1 MTGAR
6 RSSFRRGFRLV
17 KRWLKARLGLDVFV
31 RPGCSVPIIQ
41 LGQNSGA
48 WALCPDGLD
57 KNSVVYSFG
66 IGRDISFERAL
77 IDRYHLTVYAFDPTP
92 LALAWIRAQD
102 LPQGF
107 LLQEVGIAGHDGT
120 ARFQPPTK
128 SKFESFSLARSSGVG
143 QAVDAPVRRFA
154 TLVEMLGHRRLSVL
168 KLDIEGAEY
177 QVLEDVLGSG
187 IPVDQILV
195 EFHHRWKEIGA
206 RQTRRAITRLRAA
219 GWCVAHVS
227 ESGMEYTFLP
237 QGSSTSRT

>member
-1 MTGAR
+1 MTVR

-17 KRWLKARLGLDVFV
+17 KRWLLARVGLDVFI
-31 RPGCSVPIIQ
+31 RPECSVPIIQ
-41 LGQNSGA
+41 LGQRSGV

-57 KNSVVYSFG
+57 RNSVVYSFG

-77 IDRYHLTVYAFDPTP
+77 IERFHLTVYAFDPTP

-107 LLQEVGIAGHDGT
+107 LLHEVGVAAHDGT
-120 ARFQPPTK
+120 ARFQPPSK
-128 SKFESFSLARSSGVG
+128 SKFESFSLARHSGVG
-143 QAVDAPVRRFA
+143 QSVEAPVRRFA

-177 QVLEDVLGSG
+177 QVLDDVLGSG
-187 IPVDQILV
+187 IQVDQILV
-195 EFHHRWKEIGA
+195 EFHHRWREIGA
-206 RQTRRAITRLRAA
+206 RQTRRALRRLQAA

-227 ESGMEYTFLP
+227 ESGMEYTLVP
-237 QGSSTSRT
+237 QASSTSRT

>member
-6 RSSFRRGFRLV
+6 QSLLRRGFRLA
-17 KRWLKARLGLDVFV
+17 KRWLLARVGLDVFV
-31 RPGCSVPIIQ
+31 RPSCSVPIIQ

-48 WALCPDGLD
+48 WALCPEGLNRD
-57 KNSVVYSFG
+57 SVVYSFG

-77 IDRYHLTVYAFDPTP
+77 IERYHLTVYAFDPTP
-92 LALAWIRAQD
+92 LALAWVRAQD
-102 LPQGF
+102 LPPSF
-107 LLQEVGIAGHDGT
+107 HLHEVGIAGHDGT

-128 SKFESFSLARSSGVG
+128 SKFESFSLARRSGVG
-143 QAVDAPVRRFA
+143 QSVEAPVRRFES
-154 TLVEMLGHRRLSVL
+154 LVRMLGHKRLNLL

-177 QVLEDVLGSG
+177 QVLDDVLGSG

-206 RQTRRAITRLRAA
+206 SQTRRAITRLEAA

-237 QGSSTSRT
+237 QASSTSRT